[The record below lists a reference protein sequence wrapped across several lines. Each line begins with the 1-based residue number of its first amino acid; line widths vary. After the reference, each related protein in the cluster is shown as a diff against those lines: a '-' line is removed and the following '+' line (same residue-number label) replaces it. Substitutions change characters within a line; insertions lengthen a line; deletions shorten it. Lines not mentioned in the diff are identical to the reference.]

1 MSHNHTMDW
10 NVIYVD
16 SDRQQHMSLIQLK
29 ESDQSSFI
37 NINCTEYYANVIRIW
52 HIKRPNKTIN
62 SFAAKVM

>member
-29 ESDQSSFI
+29 ESDQSSVI
-37 NINCTEYYANVIRIW
+37 NIDCTEY
-52 HIKRPNKTIN
+52 
-62 SFAAKVM
+62 